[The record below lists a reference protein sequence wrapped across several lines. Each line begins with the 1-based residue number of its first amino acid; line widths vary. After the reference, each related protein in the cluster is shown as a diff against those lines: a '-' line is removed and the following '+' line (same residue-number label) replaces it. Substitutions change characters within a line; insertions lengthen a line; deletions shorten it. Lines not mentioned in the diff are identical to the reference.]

1 MAEFPVV
8 KGYTLRAT
16 KINSCGR
23 PESGAASR
31 LVTEGF
37 VSFNLTPEMKAAEE
51 LEQTNAAGK
60 VCVKDRTPP
69 ERKWWNIEATLCNVN
84 TELITL
90 FAGWEQVVDF
100 DDLPIGIRDKAEVDG
115 DYGVALE
122 VWTGG
127 EGEDDC
133 PIPTTDSIFSVN
145 TSGKQYGYL
154 LLGGKEFTLGNIEIG
169 AQVSTFTLS
178 GISLAMPQWGRGP
191 YNVAAINADGD
202 AGRLLA
208 PTGKKEHITLFRT
221 PIAPPEPTDGAVPL
235 DILGKF
241 TGTDYYF
248 GGPANAPAIDVAPEQ
263 GSDSGDEVTLTI
275 TGATPTSGGFSLNV
289 HLPNGTVIETGNIA
303 YNATPANVKTALV
316 AVDDSYDASD
326 WTVGGTNL
334 PGGAVTITPPAGV
347 SISVE
352 DNTLAPAATV
362 DID

>member
-16 KINSCGR
+16 KINNCGR
-23 PESGAASR
+23 PESGAANR

-37 VSFNLTPEMKAAEE
+37 VSFNLSPEMKAAEQ

-60 VCVKDRTPP
+60 VCVTDRTPP

-90 FAGWEQVVDF
+90 FTGWEQVVDF
-100 DDLPIGIRDKAEVDG
+100 ADLPVGIRDKAEVDG

-133 PIPTTDSIFSVN
+133 PVPTTDSIFSVA

-169 AQVSTFTLS
+169 ASVSTFTIS
-178 GISLAMPQWGRGP
+178 GISLAMPHWGKGP
-191 YNVAAINADGD
+191 YNVAAIDGNGTP
-202 AGRLLA
+202 GRLLA

-221 PIAPPEPTDGAVPL
+221 PVPPPEPTGGAVPL
-235 DILGKF
+235 DITGKF
-241 TGTDYYF
+241 QGTTYYF
-248 GGPANAPAIDVAPEQ
+248 GGPGGAPAADVAPEQ
-263 GSDSGDEVTLTI
+263 DDGTELVLSVSGTATDGQFKLAVNGKVTDNI
-275 TGATPTSGGFSLNV
+275 DYDAT
-289 HLPNGTVIETGNIA
+289 A
-303 YNATPANVKTALV
+303 ADVKTALV
-316 AVDDSYDASD
+316 ALDDGFEASD
-326 WTVGGTNL
+326 WATSGGPLPGDDVTIVPPLGATVTISQQSLTGGTL
-334 PGGAVTITPPAGV
+334 SLDVA
-347 SISVE
+347 S
-352 DNTLAPAATV
+352 
-362 DID
+362 

>member
-23 PESGAASR
+23 PESGAANR

-37 VSFNLTPEMKAAEE
+37 VSFNLTPEMKAAEQ

-90 FAGWEQVVDF
+90 FTGWEQVVDF
-100 DDLPIGIRDKAEVDG
+100 DDMPIGIRDRDTVEG

-133 PIPTTDSIFSVN
+133 PIPLTDSIFSADA
-145 TSGKQYGYL
+145 SGKQYGYL

-169 AQVSTFTLS
+169 AQVSTFTIS

-191 YNVAAINADGD
+191 YNVAAIDSSGTP
-202 AGRLLA
+202 GRLLA

-221 PIAPPEPTDGAVPL
+221 PVAPPEATDGAVPL
-235 DILGKF
+235 DITGKF
-241 TGTDYYF
+241 TGTTYYF
-248 GGPANAPAIDVAPEQ
+248 GGPANAPAADVAPDQAEV
-263 GSDSGDEVTLTI
+263 GDDFTVSF
-275 TGATPTSGGFSLNV
+275 TGGPATGGTFSLSVAYPGGAVEETSALAFGANAA
-289 HLPNGTVIETGNIA
+289 TVKA
-303 YNATPANVKTALV
+303 ALV
-316 AVDDSYDASD
+316 AIDDGYDASD
-326 WTVGGTNL
+326 WTVGGAL
-334 PGGAVTITPPAGV
+334 PAGLVITPPPGV
-347 SISVE
+347 VVDAE
-352 DNTLAPAATV
+352 DNALTPATTIVVA
-362 DID
+362 

>member
-23 PESGAASR
+23 PESGAANR

-37 VSFNLTPEMKAAEE
+37 VSFNLTPEMKAAEQ

-90 FAGWEQVVDF
+90 FTGWEQVVDF
-100 DDLPIGIRDKAEVDG
+100 DDLPIGIRDRDTVEG

-127 EGEDDC
+127 EGDDDC
-133 PIPTTDSIFSVN
+133 PIPTTDSIFSAN
-145 TSGKQYGYL
+145 ASGKQYGYL

-169 AQVSTFTLS
+169 AAVSTFTIS

-191 YNVAAINADGD
+191 YNVAAINSDGD

-221 PIAPPEPTDGAVPL
+221 PIAPPEATEGAVPL

-241 TGTDYYF
+241 TGSDYYF
-248 GGPANAPAIDVAPEQ
+248 GGPANAPAIDVAPDQ
-263 GSDSGDEVTLTI
+263 GDPGDEVVLSF
-275 TGATPTSGGFSLNV
+275 TGGPATGGTFSLTARYPGG
-289 HLPNGTVIETGNIA
+289 LEKETAAIA
-303 YNATPANVKTALV
+303 FGANAATIKAALV
-316 AVDDSYDASD
+316 LLDDGYDAAD
-326 WTVGGTNL
+326 WDVVGAL
-334 PGGAVTITPPAGV
+334 PAGVTITPPQGV
-347 SISVE
+347 TVTDE
-352 DNTLAPAATV
+352 DNALTPATTIV
-362 DID
+362 VV